1 MIVQKGDTMEPL
13 TTENTAFLT
22 TMASGGRGYEAK
34 YAFSDRVS
42 KSEYHCHDFYEFY
55 IHLRGGQY
63 FGLDERLYVLQPN
76 QLYII
81 PPFSMHGRSFVNE
94 TTGYERAYLNIS
106 TDLMKRLGFDLI
118 DLDQMIRSYTSQGQ
132 NIFQL
137 SAADTEK
144 CIQMIRSLEESP
156 REDTP
161 LRSFA
166 SCCELVNFLNLV
178 FQTMQRSQAVS
189 ANVISNSIIQNVLTY
204 INNHYT
210 QPLKMNEIAKMFGI
224 SVSYLSHQF
233 VKFTNRSVYDYILYR
248 RVVLAKQMVQTDLP
262 LNTIAYQCG
271 FNDYSNFLR
280 MFYRLEGMSPSQYRK
295 QLQPLQRIR

>member
-1 MIVQKGDTMEPL
+1 MEQL
-13 TTENTAFLT
+13 MTENTAFLT
-22 TMASGGRGYEAK
+22 TMPNGVHGYEAK
-34 YAFSDRVS
+34 YAYSERVS

-76 QLYII
+76 QLFII

-94 TTGYERAYLNIS
+94 MTGYERAYLNIS
-106 TDLMKRLGFDLI
+106 TDLLKLLGFDMI
-118 DLDQMIRSYTSQGQ
+118 DLDQFFRSYTSQGL

-137 SAADTEK
+137 SAEGSDK
-144 CIQMIRSLEESP
+144 CIAMIRSLEASQEADSP
-156 REDTP
+156 LEN
-161 LRSFA
+161 FGN
-166 SCCELVNFLNLV
+166 CCTLVNFLNLV
-178 FQTMQRSQAVS
+178 FQTMQQSRAVS
-189 ANVISNSIIQNVLTY
+189 ANVISNSIIQDVLTY
-204 INNHYT
+204 INSHYT
-210 QPLKMNEIAKMFGI
+210 QPLKMKEIAKMFGI

-233 VKFTNRSVYDYILYR
+233 VKFTNRSVYEYILYR
-248 RVVLAKQMVQTDLP
+248 RVVLAKQMIQTDLS

-295 QLQPLQRIR
+295 QLKPLQRIR